1 MFRAVIVLVLLLS
14 IGAFADEVTFQTN
27 QTLGCFGSS
36 CTPVGTA
43 SVTDLSFAGVA
54 YGPQNTAGGVLNI
67 TLGSFTLTDT
77 SDKTLNTPFEAVIR
91 FVLPA
96 GINGGQAATYDAV
109 VTGSVSGNWLY
120 NQGNATINFA
130 NGWTTYSFANGSFDL
145 MLNDVNLSAGQL
157 FGYGSDT
164 ENLTAQVR
172 NAYVNAGGPPP
183 PPPGQTPE
191 PGTIVLMGS
200 GLMTMAGAVRRK
212 LRR

>member
-36 CTPVGTA
+36 CTPSGTA

-96 GINGGQAATYDAV
+96 SINGGQSATYDAV
-109 VTGSVSGNWLY
+109 ITGSVSGNWVL
-120 NQGNATINFA
+120 NSGSATINFA

-145 MLNDVNLSAGQL
+145 KLDDVNLSADGFL
-157 FGYGSDT
+157 GYGSDT
-164 ENLTAQVR
+164 ESLVAEIR
-172 NAYVNAGGPPP
+172 NANVNPAGPPP

-191 PGTIVLMGS
+191 PGTLVLMGS
-200 GLMTMAGAVRRK
+200 GLLTMAGVVRRK
-212 LRR
+212 LHR